1 MVLSKV
7 KNEDKIKSL
16 PIWNGKIDIK
26 PLQGGITNYNYLV
39 NDSGKQLVVRLG
51 SDIPEHLVY
60 RSNEILVS
68 KAAYEIGVSP
78 ELIYNEEGVLVL
90 NYIKS
95 TTLEPKTVRDNLD
108 RIIPVIKK
116 IHNLIP
122 NKLSGQ
128 PAIFWVFYVIKYYSN
143 FLLNN
148 SSSHSAKLK
157 DLLAKSDN
165 LEKLSSPREIIFGHN
180 DLLAANFLDDG
191 SKIWIV
197 DWEYGGFNDP
207 LFDIGGL
214 ASNNDFD
221 ESLELEALELY
232 FDEKPKPDLLKR
244 YNAMKTASLLRETMW
259 SMVSEI
265 TSKLD
270 FDYGEYTAENLKK
283 FNNSYDRL
291 I

>member
-1 MVLSKV
+1 MT
-7 KNEDKIKSL
+7 NEDKIKSL
-16 PIWNGKIDIK
+16 PIWKGTLEIK
-26 PLQGGITNYNYLV
+26 PLEGGITNFNYLV
-39 NDSGKQLVVRLG
+39 NDSGKELVVRMG

-68 KAAYEIGVSP
+68 KAAFEIGVSP
-78 ELIYNEEGVLVL
+78 ELIYNEPGILVL
-90 NYIKS
+90 DFIKS
-95 TTLEPKTVRDNLD
+95 TTLEPITVRKNLE
-108 RIIPVIKK
+108 RIIPIVKK

-128 PAIFWVFYVIKYYSN
+128 PSIFWVFYVIKYYSN
-143 FLLNN
+143 FLLKNK
-148 SSSHSAKLK
+148 STHSPLIS
-157 DLLAKSDN
+157 DLLLKSSR
-165 LEKLSSPREIIFGHN
+165 LEELSSPREIVFGHN

-191 SKIWIV
+191 SKIWVI

-214 ASNNDFD
+214 SSNNDFD
-221 ESLELEALELY
+221 PDMENLALEMY
-232 FDEKPKPDLLKR
+232 FDKKPSKELIIK

-270 FDYGEYTAENLKK
+270 FNYAEYTSENLSK
-283 FNNSYDRL
+283 FRDSFENL
-291 I
+291 

>member
-1 MVLSKV
+1 M
-7 KNEDKIKSL
+7 NNIDKIKSL
-16 PIWNGKIDIK
+16 PIWSGPIEIS
-26 PLQGGITNYNYLV
+26 PLEGGITNFNYLV
-39 NDSGKQLVVRLG
+39 KDSGKDSVVRMG

-68 KAAYEIGVSP
+68 KAAFEIGVSP
-78 ELIYNEEGVLVL
+78 ELIYNEPGILVL
-90 NYIKS
+90 DYIKS
-95 TTLEPKTVRDNLD
+95 TTLEPITIRKNLE
-108 RIIPVIKK
+108 RIIPIVKK
-116 IHNLIP
+116 IHHSIP

-128 PAIFWVFYVIKYYSN
+128 PSIFWVFYVIKYYSN
-143 FLLNN
+143 FLLKNKSTH
-148 SSSHSAKLK
+148 SSLIS
-157 DLLAKSDN
+157 DLLSKSN
-165 LEKLSSPREIIFGHN
+165 KLQELSSPREIVFGHN

-191 SKIWIV
+191 SKIWVI

-221 ESLELEALELY
+221 LDMENLALEMY
-232 FDEKPKPDLLKR
+232 FDKKPSKELIIK

-270 FDYGEYTAENLKK
+270 FNYAVYTSENLLK
-283 FNNSYDRL
+283 FRDSFENL
-291 I
+291 

>member
-1 MVLSKV
+1 MVSNKMS
-7 KNEDKIKSL
+7 NEEKIKSL
-16 PIWNGKIDIK
+16 PIWKGIIDIK
-26 PLQGGITNYNYLV
+26 PLEGGITNLNYVV
-39 NDSGKQLVVRLG
+39 NDSEKKLVVRLG

-60 RSNEILVS
+60 RANEILVS

-78 ELIYNEEGVLVL
+78 NLIYNEPGVLVL
-90 NYIKS
+90 DYIQS
-95 TTLEPKTVRDNLD
+95 TTLEPLTVRNNLE

-116 IHNLIP
+116 IHNSIP

-128 PAIFWVFYVIKYYSN
+128 SAIFWVFYVIKYYSN

-148 SSSHSAKLK
+148 KSSHSSKIQ
-157 DLLAKSDN
+157 DLLTKSDN
-165 LEKLSSPREIIFGHN
+165 LEKLSSPREIVFGHN

-191 SKIWIV
+191 SKIWVV

-207 LFDIGGL
+207 LFDLGGL

-221 ESLELEALELY
+221 ESLELKALELY
-232 FDEKPKPDLLKR
+232 FNQKPNPDLLNK

-270 FDYGEYTAENLKK
+270 FDYGEYTSENLKK
-283 FNNSYDRL
+283 FNDSYERL
-291 I
+291 F